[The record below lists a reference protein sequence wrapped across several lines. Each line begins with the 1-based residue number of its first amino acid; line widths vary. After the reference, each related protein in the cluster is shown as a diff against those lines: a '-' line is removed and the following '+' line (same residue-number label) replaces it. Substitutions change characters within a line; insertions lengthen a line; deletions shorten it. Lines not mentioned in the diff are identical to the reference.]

1 MRNLLRIVIFNI
13 TYIGGL
19 FPEKK
24 YSNDKSVLALEMKIK
39 KLMPVDPKS
48 RRLIDWIEKGMYG
61 ALQKK
66 YLKILLFYVCES
78 IEGSMIEEYAFSFSY
93 SSSDSQEV
101 SMNVNRTCNKKQGVT
116 FKCDFVVEITPNQM
130 K

>member
-61 ALQKK
+61 AL
-66 YLKILLFYVCES
+66 
-78 IEGSMIEEYAFSFSY
+78 
-93 SSSDSQEV
+93 
-101 SMNVNRTCNKKQGVT
+101 
-116 FKCDFVVEITPNQM
+116 
-130 K
+130 

>member
-24 YSNDKSVLALEMKIK
+24 YSNDKSVLALEIMASLTEMKIK

-61 ALQKK
+61 AL
-66 YLKILLFYVCES
+66 
-78 IEGSMIEEYAFSFSY
+78 
-93 SSSDSQEV
+93 
-101 SMNVNRTCNKKQGVT
+101 
-116 FKCDFVVEITPNQM
+116 
-130 K
+130 